1 MQETTN
7 EMIDRLL
14 AMEQHRIKKLLER
27 IEPDKNA
34 PAMPTVPT
42 TNNIHAGTNNIHI
55 TNDKAKAELI
65 LLSIKL
71 QLAGTL

>member
-1 MQETTN
+1 MQETTD

-14 AMEQHRIKKLLER
+14 AMEQRRINKLLER
-27 IEPDKNA
+27 VEPAKDA
-34 PAMPTVPT
+34 PPAPIIAQAP
-42 TNNIHAGTNNIHI
+42 NNIHI

-71 QLAGTL
+71 QLAGY